1 MLRGV
6 TICILVAL
14 AGAALYVTKSTGAGG
29 PGEYTLKFPDR
40 DPKYVN
46 PVAPSEEYACDPITE
61 AVAYENRL
69 DGPTANARAGAGTE
83 HVAIRMSPDGKGI
96 SAVRPAHARLH
107 SLSIETSGA
116 KRTTCANSSS
126 LTLDS
131 CGILR
136 SAHSSLQFFAS
147 LLRSSDGTWSL
158 ADLDPSRC
166 GAATLS
172 VP

>member
-14 AGAALYVTKSTGAGG
+14 AGAALYITKSTWAGG

-96 SAVRPAHARLH
+96 FMLLASAVRAGATDAGDP
-107 SLSIETSGA
+107 IPITSASKAYIVASRANGLDVHTLILDV
-116 KRTTCANSSS
+116 RTLKAVWTYTGQGM
-126 LTLDS
+126 L
-131 CGILR
+131 GIKG
-136 SAHSSLQFFAS
+136 FAAV
-147 LLRSSDGTWSL
+147 L
-158 ADLDPSRC
+158 AC
-166 GAATLS
+166 H
-172 VP
+172 

>member
-14 AGAALYVTKSTGAGG
+14 AGAALYITKSTWAGG

-96 SAVRPAHARLH
+96 FMLPASAVRAGATDAGDP
-107 SLSIETSGA
+107 IPITSASKTYLVASRANGLDVHTLILDV
-116 KRTTCANSSS
+116 RTLKAVWTY
-126 LTLDS
+126 TGQGMW
-131 CGILR
+131 GIKG
-136 SAHSSLQFFAS
+136 FA
-147 LLRSSDGTWSL
+147 TVL
-158 ADLDPSRC
+158 AC
-166 GAATLS
+166 H
-172 VP
+172 